1 MGIII
6 AALALIL
13 FIVECLAC
21 HTREM
26 DLLTRKD
33 AILIALAQT
42 LAIFPG
48 GSSFRQARL
57 RSIKQSWQREQYQ
70 PGTPLPD
77 GANLHCPSWQRQY
90 RDLPPSGGWQHSP
103 LDGCNKGKFLI
114 IG

>member
-6 AALALIL
+6 AALALIM

-33 AILIALAQT
+33 TILIALAQV

-57 RSIKQSWQREQYQ
+57 HSIKQSWQREQYQ
-70 PGTPLPD
+70 PGTPLPG

-90 RDLPPSGGWQHSP
+90 RDLPQVADGNTPP
-103 LDGCNKGKFLI
+103 LDRCNKGSF
-114 IG
+114 